1 MLSLQI
7 NLGIYIQDNNTE
19 LSVLVDRAVGGSSI
33 VDGQIELMLHRSV
46 LASEIS
52 KDYNYIIR
60 KWIKLIF
67 FMFHFVH
74 NKSLFCFPILQEAA
88 T

>member
-1 MLSLQI
+1 MLLQI

-33 VDGQIELMLHRSV
+33 VDGQIELMLHRQV
-46 LASEIS
+46 LSSEIS

-60 KWIKLIF
+60 KWKML
-67 FMFHFVH
+67 FMFHLVH
-74 NKSLFCFPILQEAA
+74 NKSLLCFPMLQEAA
-88 T
+88 I